1 MIWMILQQCLLKRFL
16 QKIDMKKNILQIKTI
31 YNIAHPVGRHGEAK
45 NNVKFLPHITP
56 SPEIP
61 AAKIT
66 ALIHASRLSI
76 LIFLCKVGS
85 MLKTAKQLSPLSTP
99 SSRVPA

>member
-1 MIWMILQQCLLKRFL
+1 MKTFFEINKT
-16 QKIDMKKNILQIKTI
+16 KIK
-31 YNIAHPVGRHGEAK
+31 AHPVGRHDEAI

-66 ALIHASRLSI
+66 ALIHASRLTI
-76 LIFLCKVGS
+76 TIMIFLCKVGS
-85 MLKTAKQLSPLSTP
+85 MLYTAKKLSPLSTP

>member
-1 MIWMILQQCLLKRFL
+1 MNIILDINR
-16 QKIDMKKNILQIKTI
+16 NINK
-31 YNIAHPVGRHGEAK
+31 AHPVGRHGEAK
-45 NNVKFLPHITP
+45 NKVTFLPHITP

-66 ALIHASRLSI
+66 AFMHASRFGI
-76 LIFLCKVGS
+76 LIFLSKVGS
-85 MLKTAKQLSPLSTP
+85 MIYSAKQLSPLSTP

>member
-1 MIWMILQQCLLKRFL
+1 MDIILD
-16 QKIDMKKNILQIKTI
+16 INKKQNK
-31 YNIAHPVGRHGEAK
+31 AHPVGRHVEAK
-45 NNVKFLPHITP
+45 NKVKFLPHITP

-66 ALIHASRLSI
+66 AFMHASRFKI
-76 LIFLCKVGS
+76 LIFLSKVGS
-85 MLKTAKQLSPLSTP
+85 MIYSAKQLSPLSTP

>member
-1 MIWMILQQCLLKRFL
+1 L
-16 QKIDMKKNILQIKTI
+16 QKIDMNIISDINRNK
-31 YNIAHPVGRHGEAK
+31 NIAHPVGRHGEAK
-45 NNVKFLPHITP
+45 NKVTFLPHITP

-66 ALIHASRLSI
+66 ALIHASRLKI
-76 LIFLCKVGS
+76 LLFLSKVGS
-85 MLKTAKQLSPLSTP
+85 MIYSAKQLSPLSTP